1 MRQHR
6 HSPTWYISALVKFKH
21 QETKPS
27 PGQQDKDHDQVRTSR
42 GGIVS
47 DFNNSKDFYHSYLE
61 SKVSSIGGTKEGFSQ
76 TDFPTDFEQ
85 EIVLGQYL
93 ENKLGPDFQELKV
106 KYSPNNQTSDTQA
119 INKVSNKY
127 KLPTPAAPEIVI
139 VEYDKAA
146 EDEEEI
152 I

>member
-1 MRQHR
+1 M
-6 HSPTWYISALVKFKH
+6 
-21 QETKPS
+21 
-27 PGQQDKDHDQVRTSR
+27 
-42 GGIVS
+42 
-47 DFNNSKDFYHSYLE
+47 
-61 SKVSSIGGTKEGFSQ
+61 
-76 TDFPTDFEQ
+76 
-85 EIVLGQYL
+85 GQYL

-127 KLPTPAAPEIVI
+127 KLPTAAPEIVI

>member
-21 QETKPS
+21 PKPS
-27 PGQQDKDHDQVRTSR
+27 PGQQDQDQYQVRTSR

-61 SKVSSIGGTKEGFSQ
+61 SKVSYRGTKEGFSQ

-127 KLPTPAAPEIVI
+127 KLPTLAAPEIVI

-146 EDEEEI
+146 EDGEI

>member
-1 MRQHR
+1 M
-6 HSPTWYISALVKFKH
+6 
-21 QETKPS
+21 
-27 PGQQDKDHDQVRTSR
+27 
-42 GGIVS
+42 
-47 DFNNSKDFYHSYLE
+47 
-61 SKVSSIGGTKEGFSQ
+61 
-76 TDFPTDFEQ
+76 
-85 EIVLGQYL
+85 GQYL

-119 INKVSNKY
+119 INKVSNNH
-127 KLPTPAAPEIVI
+127 TAAPEIVI